1 MDKER
6 LFQIIENSECMPKLH
21 PNAAEILE
29 IMKNPMMLDID
40 LLAMKVSQCERLNEL
55 VLKNINTGFYH
66 IGKKVTSIRE
76 AVVYLGMQT
85 VQNIIIFYITRQLF
99 SEILHE
105 KKNRLF
111 SMKLYW
117 KHVIGTSVASS
128 ILSEKIK
135 RGDKFKLFSYGLLHD
150 IGIALLDACLPGL
163 VDEIA
168 KGLLSGTHQV
178 VAERSVLGG
187 ITHAD
192 VGAWLCRKWNIRDD
206 IINIVEHHH
215 TPFWA
220 RSSIEDVR
228 IIYAADVISTEYYER
243 LLGLNLNHDISKR
256 IMDYLGISND
266 DRFEIIEA
274 LPQEVEKIHW
284 LFTE

>member
-6 LFQIIENSECMPKLH
+6 LFQIIENSECMPKLP

-128 ILSEKIK
+128 ILAEKIK

-192 VGAWLCRKWNIRDD
+192 VGAWLCRKWGIRDD
-206 IINIVEHHH
+206 ITNIVEHHH
-215 TPFWA
+215 TPFLEKSA
-220 RSSIEDVR
+220 IDDVR
-228 IIYAADVISTEYYER
+228 IIYVADVISTEYYER
-243 LLGLNLNHDISKR
+243 LLGLNINHDISKR

-266 DRFEIIEA
+266 DRFVIIEA

>member
-1 MDKER
+1 
-6 LFQIIENSECMPKLH
+6 
-21 PNAAEILE
+21 
-29 IMKNPMMLDID
+29 
-40 LLAMKVSQCERLNEL
+40 

-135 RGDKFKLFSYGLLHD
+135 RGDKFKLFTYGLLHD

-243 LLGLNLNHDISKR
+243 LLGLNLNHDINRK
-256 IMDYLGISND
+256 IMDYLGISDD
-266 DRFEIIEA
+266 DRLKIIEA
-274 LPQEVEKIHW
+274 LPQEVDKLHW